1 MKRTFHFCISKWQ
14 QYTLVSAS
22 AKTSSL
28 RSQQLL
34 HVHGTAG
41 HIQTRMVAS
50 LIKAERFH
58 SQGSS
63 LGLERKEH
71 VSDPLVRAS
80 ELQSPSSQTPDSS
93 LFFEDLKQCGS
104 PSDVL
109 DLTGHNAP
117 RQISNSLMRMWTS
130 IKKMSDSQ
138 RRCELQLMFEHP
150 AFETLLQNAMTNVG
164 SERSENLAYALLA
177 LVNLGVPQ
185 RSRVVQMFLRTCQ
198 EKLNDFDEKSFSILA
213 AVLEVMESSPNVDAL
228 KSGMRL
234 VIEARLPHIK
244 TVWALQTVMRLLG
257 KDASLDLKRKLEKK
271 ALSMTDRFSHP
282 NTHCMIS
289 TMAHVDFYSKPLLQI
304 CCKKM
309 TENLSGMPFNRLL
322 PLLQSLQQLLYRDF
336 TLLTGI
342 SDYIASTGDIWSQK
356 EVIIFLSKFESLAFC
371 PTTLMAAFTEKVIT
385 NPDALKLIDLLC
397 VLKVYSF
404 FNYDLQQNRELFLQ
418 SISQALECYLPK
430 MSAFELLKT
439 CYYFCL
445 LGHFPPAPLEKLLQ
459 DSTLEDLRS
468 QGNQLRKQENMFQMV
483 HLCLHLDQPVLP
495 QPLSVPPSML
505 GDVTLSNP
513 PPNQQLLQLLQQ
525 VLCDQADVAV
535 QEKVVVEN
543 LYFIDAVISKPVAN
557 QSEET
562 CSQTERIAVLCPA
575 SSAFYFKPSTPCGP
589 LAVKLR
595 HLKVLGY
602 IPIMI
607 TEMEL
612 KSEEKAVELLRKRI
626 FPEMPALSST
636 TSS

>member
-28 RSQQLL
+28 RSQQL

-50 LIKAERFH
+50 LKSAERFH

-71 VSDPLVRAS
+71 LSDPLVRAS
-80 ELQSPSSQTPDSS
+80 ELQSPSSQTMKIS
-93 LFFEDLKQCGS
+93 LFFEELKQCGS

-109 DLTGHNAP
+109 DLAGHNTP
-117 RQISNSLMRMWTS
+117 GRISNSLMSMWNS
-130 IKKMSDSQ
+130 VKKLSKEQ
-138 RRCELQLMFEHP
+138 QRCELQLMFEHP
-150 AFETLLQNAMTNVG
+150 GFETLLQNAMTNVG
-164 SERSENLAYALLA
+164 SEPSENLAYSLLA
-177 LVNLGVPQ
+177 LVKLGVPQ
-185 RSRVVQMFLRTCQ
+185 HSRVVQMYLRTCQ
-198 EKLNDFDEKSFSILA
+198 EKLNDFDEKSFSVLA
-213 AVLEVMESSPNVDAL
+213 AVLERMESRPNVDAL
-228 KSGMRL
+228 KYGMRL
-234 VIEARLPHIK
+234 AIEARLPRIS
-244 TVWALQTVMRLLG
+244 TVLALHTLMRLLG
-257 KDASLDLKRKLEKK
+257 KDISLDLKRKLEKK
-271 ALSMTDRFSHP
+271 ALSMTDQFSLAS
-282 NTHCMIS
+282 THHMIY
-289 TMAHVDFYSKPLLQI
+289 TMAQIGFFSKPLLQI
-304 CCKKM
+304 CCKTI
-309 TENLSGMPFNRLL
+309 TEHLNGMPFNRLL
-322 PLLQSLQQLLYRDF
+322 KLLQSFQQLLYRDL

-342 SDYIASTGDIWSQK
+342 SDYVTSTGDIWSQT
-356 EVIIFLSKFESLAFC
+356 EVIVILSKFEKLAFC
-371 PTTLMAAFTEKVIT
+371 PTTLMAAFAEKVIT
-385 NPDALKLIDLLC
+385 NPDALKLIDLVC

-404 FNYDLQQNRELFLQ
+404 LNYDLQQNRELFLQ
-418 SISQALECYLPK
+418 SISQALESYLPK

-439 CYYFCL
+439 CYYFCI
-445 LGHFPPAPLEKLLQ
+445 LGHFPPALLEKLLQ
-459 DSTLEDLRS
+459 DSTLEGLRS
-468 QGNQLRKQENMFQMV
+468 QGYQQRIQENMFQVV

-505 GDVTLSNP
+505 GDVTLSDP

-562 CSQTERIAVLCPA
+562 CSQTERIAVLCPG
-575 SSAFYFKPSTPCGP
+575 SSAFCFNSSTPRGL
-589 LAVKLR
+589 LALKLR

-607 TEMEL
+607 TEQEL
-612 KSEEKAVELLRKRI
+612 RSEEKAGELLRERM